1 MKISKEK
8 DNNVFES
15 KIGGSLDYYS
25 LRQLMAML
33 QNPTYINTTQICC
46 FNTNPIKL
54 ITSL

>member
-1 MKISKEK
+1 MKIRKEK

-15 KIGGSLDYYS
+15 KIGGSLDYYC
-25 LRQLMAML
+25 QLIAML
-33 QNPTYINTTQICC
+33 QNPTYINTTRICC